1 MTQVESEEEAPPG
14 FAALLF
20 AGVGMMARMI
30 EPESLSEP
38 EDWSTLVDDLEAWGE
53 VPDPDSITSLL
64 TMPTSRGLNAV
75 LQADSLW
82 LAEFLPWVSD
92 GRIRARA
99 KAAPEGSRVPIGG
112 YSYEGRDVMILRPLE
127 E

>member
-53 VPDPDSITSLL
+53 VPDPDSIT
-64 TMPTSRGLNAV
+64 
-75 LQADSLW
+75 
-82 LAEFLPWVSD
+82 
-92 GRIRARA
+92 
-99 KAAPEGSRVPIGG
+99 
-112 YSYEGRDVMILRPLE
+112 
-127 E
+127 